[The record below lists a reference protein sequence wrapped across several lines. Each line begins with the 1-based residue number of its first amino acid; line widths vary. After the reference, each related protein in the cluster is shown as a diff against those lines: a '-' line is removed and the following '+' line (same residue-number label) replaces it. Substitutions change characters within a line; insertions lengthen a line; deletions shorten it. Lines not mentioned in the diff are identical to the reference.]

1 MRIYVVLK
9 SSSLLTD
16 DNIFLSEEDAYKCAS
31 QLGREYKVHS
41 YLVNESYEANEKFLW
56 RVSIY
61 NNGNNKVDKVIGKP
75 EKELVRYFDTDN
87 ESYMFLIPSYT
98 YDEALNKAL
107 AYYKGIESKPE
118 KYNFLK
124 EKLISKKTDFYHK
137 GLPYKC
143 PTYELGTNNILLR
156 KDEYINYAV
165 LTKEQSNIVSKFNII
180 YLG

>member
-1 MRIYVVLK
+1 MRIYIVGKFPL
-9 SSSLLTD
+9 LLTD
-16 DNIFLSEEDAYKCAS
+16 NNIFLSEEDAYKCAS

-41 YLVNESYEANEKFLW
+41 YLVNESYEANEKILW

-61 NNGNNKVDKVIGKP
+61 NDGDNKVDKVIGKP
-75 EKELVRYFDTDN
+75 EKELVRCFNN
-87 ESYMFLIPSYT
+87 ENKSYMFLIPSYT
-98 YDEALNKAL
+98 YDEAQYKAL
-107 AYYKGIESKPE
+107 EYHKVIKNNPK
-118 KYNFLK
+118 KYSFL
-124 EKLISKKTDFYHK
+124 EEELISKKTDFYHK

-143 PTYELGTNNILLR
+143 PTYELGTNNIILR